1 MLCWALLTPLL
12 SSYRASSSFHV
23 ALKNRDSNP
32 SVTRVHANENV
43 DTTSPGPDSDI
54 EPSSILKRTEAS
66 AATFISSIPVY
77 RSIAALYSFFYW
89 FPRKNLPYDHP
100 WVLFKNSTTE
110 FFQWYQLPH
119 NLPPY
124 RYLGQ
129 DHPEDFFCWGLP
141 GNTLP
146 LGDWDPAGLQQV
158 TPKVVKKYRESEL
171 KHGRIAMLACVGFI
185 TQENFHPLHEQI
197 GGLAITHMQQLRD
210 QLDGGI
216 VIRTA
221 ALLSRV
227 ENIDEGDLMYSAA
240 NQCITHNYPVAM
252 QLCSVSVGIPL
263 DYCSLVGSFA
273 VTEAVLLKR
282 LWKRWDRAHYR
293 HQFDHNIGIGNL
305 REVTVVEQI
314 SDCCWI
320 G

>member
-1 MLCWALLTPLL
+1 MLQWLVLCWAVLTPLL
-12 SSYRASSSFHV
+12 FGFRASPSLHI
-23 ALKNRDSNP
+23 ALKSRDPNP
-32 SVTRVHANENV
+32 SATRLQAANENA
-43 DTTSPGPDSDI
+43 DTSPDPGSCDI
-54 EPSSILKRTEAS
+54 EEPSSILKRTEAS
-66 AATFISSIPVY
+66 VAAFINNVPVY
-77 RSIAALYSFFYW
+77 RSVAALYSFFYW

-124 RYLGQ
+124 RYLGE

-185 TQENFHPLHEQI
+185 TQENFHPLHENI

-227 ENIDEGDLMYSAA
+227 KSVDEGDLTYSAA
-240 NQCITHNYPVAM
+240 T
-252 QLCSVSVGIPL
+252 
-263 DYCSLVGSFA
+263 
-273 VTEAVLLKR
+273 
-282 LWKRWDRAHYR
+282 
-293 HQFDHNIGIGNL
+293 
-305 REVTVVEQI
+305 
-314 SDCCWI
+314 
-320 G
+320 

>member
-1 MLCWALLTPLL
+1 MLRYSTVRVTSTVKFRSKLRKLTKVELKYCKRNMHSRGSSLLRWLVLCGVVLLTPMLL
-12 SSYRASSSFHV
+12 SGFRASSSLRV
-23 ALKNRDSNP
+23 VLKSRDPNQSA
-32 SVTRVHANENV
+32 TRVQAANENV
-43 DTTSPGPDSDI
+43 DTSPGPGNEKE

-66 AATFISSIPVY
+66 VAAFINSVPVY
-77 RSIAALYSFFYW
+77 RSVAALYSFFYW

-124 RYLGQ
+124 RYLGE

-185 TQENFHPLHEQI
+185 TQENFHPLHEHI

-210 QLDGGI
+210 QLDGGL
-216 VIRTA
+216 VLRTA

-227 ENIDEGDLMYSAA
+227 ESIDEGDLTCSAA
-240 NQCITHNYPVAM
+240 DQRIT
-252 QLCSVSVGIPL
+252 
-263 DYCSLVGSFA
+263 
-273 VTEAVLLKR
+273 
-282 LWKRWDRAHYR
+282 
-293 HQFDHNIGIGNL
+293 
-305 REVTVVEQI
+305 
-314 SDCCWI
+314 
-320 G
+320 